1 MSGLCAGQASGWRK
15 GSNQQQPYASVFIA
29 VMPCLVGLCR
39 IYLWPCRGQKQ
50 DLLYTLWSFNDGRWT
65 GIAGNTCLPCS
76 PGLTAG
82 RKCASVLGCGR
93 SAEDKRLRLTNYTD
107 YTLRT
112 LIYLALTTD
121 RLVTIAEISE
131 HYGIS
136 EAHLNKVVHQL
147 GLAGDIETVRG
158 KGGGLRLGRPPEAIR
173 VGDVVQRC
181 EPDLVLV
188 PCFGEQ
194 GVCAIEPD
202 CVLQKAMQGALT
214 AFLKELNRYRLADLI
229 APRRKLAAL
238 LGLPGA
244 ARESSAPAKAG
255 VA

>member
-1 MSGLCAGQASGWRK
+1 MSGLPGRSMPHISLAS
-15 GSNQQQPYASVFIA
+15 
-29 VMPCLVGLCR
+29 LVPKAR
-39 IYLWPCRGQKQ
+39 PAKYLME
-50 DLLYTLWSFNDGRWT
+50 LNDGRWS
-65 GIAGNTCLPCS
+65 GIAGNTCLVVRAAP
-76 PGLTAG
+76 PDRRQGD
-82 RKCASVLGCGR
+82 VLEG
-93 SAEDKRLRLTNYTD
+93 KRLRLTNYTD

-158 KGGGLRLGRPPEAIR
+158 KGGGLQLGRPPEAIR
-173 VGDVVQRC
+173 VGDVVRRC
-181 EPDLVLV
+181 EPDLMLV

-202 CVLQKAMQGALT
+202 CVLQKAMRGALT
-214 AFLKELNRYRLADLI
+214 AFLKELNRYTLADLI
-229 APRRKLAAL
+229 ASRRKLAAL

-244 ARESSAPAKAG
+244 ARDPDLAGGRRRPPAKAG

>member
-1 MSGLCAGQASGWRK
+1 MEL
-15 GSNQQQPYASVFIA
+15 
-29 VMPCLVGLCR
+29 
-39 IYLWPCRGQKQ
+39 
-50 DLLYTLWSFNDGRWT
+50 NDGRWS
-65 GIAGNTCLPCS
+65 GIAGNTCLVVRAAP
-76 PGLTAG
+76 PDRRQGD
-82 RKCASVLGCGR
+82 VLEG
-93 SAEDKRLRLTNYTD
+93 KRLRLTNYTD

-158 KGGGLRLGRPPEAIR
+158 KGGGLQLGRPPEAIR
-173 VGDVVQRC
+173 VGDVVRRC
-181 EPDLVLV
+181 EPDLMLV

-202 CVLQKAMQGALT
+202 CVLQKAMRGALT
-214 AFLKELNRYRLADLI
+214 AFLKELNRYTLADLI
-229 APRRKLAAL
+229 ASRRKLAAL
-238 LGLPGA
+238 LGLPRA
-244 ARESSAPAKAG
+244 ARDPDLAGGRRRPPAKAG

>member
-1 MSGLCAGQASGWRK
+1 M
-15 GSNQQQPYASVFIA
+15 
-29 VMPCLVGLCR
+29 
-39 IYLWPCRGQKQ
+39 
-50 DLLYTLWSFNDGRWT
+50 
-65 GIAGNTCLPCS
+65 
-76 PGLTAG
+76 
-82 RKCASVLGCGR
+82 
-93 SAEDKRLRLTNYTD
+93 RLTNYTD

-158 KGGGLRLGRPPEAIR
+158 KGGGLRLGRPPEVIR

-202 CVLQKAMQGALT
+202 CVLQRAMQGALT

-238 LGLPGA
+238 LGLPRAASGA
-244 ARESSAPAKAG
+244 GFGGRSSAPAKAG

>member
-1 MSGLCAGQASGWRK
+1 M
-15 GSNQQQPYASVFIA
+15 
-29 VMPCLVGLCR
+29 
-39 IYLWPCRGQKQ
+39 
-50 DLLYTLWSFNDGRWT
+50 
-65 GIAGNTCLPCS
+65 
-76 PGLTAG
+76 
-82 RKCASVLGCGR
+82 
-93 SAEDKRLRLTNYTD
+93 RLTNYTD

-121 RLVTIAEISE
+121 RLVTIGEISE

-158 KGGGLRLGRPPEAIR
+158 KGGGLRLARPPEVIH
-173 VGDVVQRC
+173 VGEIVRRC
-181 EPDLVLV
+181 EPDMVLV
-188 PCFGEQ
+188 PCFGDQ
-194 GVCAIEPD
+194 AGCVIEPD

-214 AFLKELNRYRLADLI
+214 AFLKELNRYTLADLI

-238 LGLPGA
+238 LGIPRVTPGKGFGGSQKSPPK
-244 ARESSAPAKAG
+244 AR

>member
-1 MSGLCAGQASGWRK
+1 M
-15 GSNQQQPYASVFIA
+15 
-29 VMPCLVGLCR
+29 
-39 IYLWPCRGQKQ
+39 
-50 DLLYTLWSFNDGRWT
+50 
-65 GIAGNTCLPCS
+65 
-76 PGLTAG
+76 
-82 RKCASVLGCGR
+82 
-93 SAEDKRLRLTNYTD
+93 RLTTYTD

-121 RLVTIAEISE
+121 RLATIAEISE

-136 EAHLNKVVHQL
+136 EAHLMKVVHQL
-147 GLAGDIETVRG
+147 GLTGDVETVRG
-158 KGGGLRLGRPPEAIR
+158 KGGGLRLVRPPETLR
-173 VGDVVQRC
+173 VGEVIRRC

-202 CVLQKAMQGALT
+202 CVLQKALQGALV
-214 AFLKELNRYRLADLI
+214 AFLRELDRYTLADLI

-238 LGLPGA
+238 LGISRADTGKT
-244 ARESSAPAKAG
+244 SAGGRHSAHSRPKTR